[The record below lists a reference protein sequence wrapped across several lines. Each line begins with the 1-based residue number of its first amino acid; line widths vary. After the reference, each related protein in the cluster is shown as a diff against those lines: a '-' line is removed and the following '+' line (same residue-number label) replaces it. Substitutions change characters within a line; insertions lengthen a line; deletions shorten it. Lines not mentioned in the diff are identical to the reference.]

1 MPGQRRAMRVDAP
14 AHWTRR
20 ARGAV
25 GVAALVV
32 LVSAGTATFLLLDGG
47 GPAHHPRPLSTT
59 LSSQELAGLANPGP
73 AAGAPQRLL
82 APEGKGIAFTAG
94 GSGGSVL
101 ANQQWQADKM
111 TDGTYVLVYVPRGTC
126 LNARRGALTLQ
137 PCNLR
142 GDQRWRHPY
151 LGKDTGGR
159 DYWQLRSDA
168 TGQCLTVAG
177 TQWVNGVA
185 GRLQPC
191 SESLPW
197 QQLVAFWSA
206 Y

>member
-1 MPGQRRAMRVDAP
+1 MRDDAP

-20 ARGAV
+20 ARGAA
-25 GVAALVV
+25 GLAALAV
-32 LVSAGTATFLLLDGG
+32 LASAGIVTFLLLDGG
-47 GPAHHPRPLSTT
+47 GPARHPRPLSTT
-59 LSSQELAGLANPGP
+59 LSSHELVGLANPGP
-73 AAGAPQRLL
+73 ATGAPQRLL
-82 APEGKGIAFTAG
+82 APAGAEVSFSAG
-94 GSGGSVL
+94 GSGGGVL
-101 ANQQWQADKM
+101 ASQQWQADKM

-126 LNARRGALTLQ
+126 LNARHAALTLQ

-142 GDQRWRHPY
+142 IDQRWRHPY

-159 DYWQLRSDA
+159 DYWQLRSAA

-185 GRLQPC
+185 GQLQPC
-191 SESLPW
+191 SQSLPW
-197 QQLVAFWSA
+197 QQLITFWSA